1 MIPNFTLN
9 RFLIFFLFF
18 FHVVV
23 FAATKTYT
31 GANNG
36 NWSTASNWSPSG
48 VPNGTDDVIIPSGK
62 IVVLDVLSVA
72 ANSITVSGV
81 IEIPADSNI
90 SINSLLIVVSSPSG
104 SIFFNKKSIITLPQ
118 NVALYLQNGSKSLDT
133 SDNGVC
139 SNNTEIHV
147 GTTNYAVCTGGGA
160 LYSFDQV
167 ESAGGI
173 NVVTAGVIGVA
184 QNICGGTAPNTLT
197 SATAAT
203 GSGTITY
210 QWQAT
215 DSTGSYV
222 TITSAISENYLP
234 PVLNATTSYRR
245 RTVSVINGQTFYS
258 QYTSS
263 VTITITSTTA
273 APTGTA
279 SQSFCAS
286 NNPTVANLTATG
298 TGIKWYA
305 ASSGGAAL
313 ATNTVLTNGTHYYA
327 SQTLNGCESASRL
340 DVTVTVNA
348 LPTLSGASQASPVC
362 AGSGATVNLTGMLPN
377 STSTIS
383 YTINGSTQAPITGVV
398 ANASGIASF
407 TSAILTI
414 VNNNQYL
421 QITGVTTTGV
431 TPSCTSN
438 IYVGFNLQVTSSST
452 PTNIRGDNESC
463 NGYIARWDG
472 SATNFYIDVAT
483 TSTFDSGTIVPSYD
497 NANLGNVGSVNLTG
511 LLPNTTYYFRVRAS
525 GSCGFSGYSSV
536 GSFTTLSIATPTNV
550 RSDNVNWCTSTI
562 RWDGSATKFFID
574 VATSNT
580 FSAGTMLS
588 AYNNL
593 DVGNVNSLILSGL
606 LPNTMYYFRVRR
618 METCGLSGNSAVS
631 NFTTMA
637 ISSPTANAGYASC
650 NDWVAQWNG
659 VYDTSGNEAD
669 GYYLDVAIDNG
680 FTNYVS
686 GYQDLYVGKTN
697 AYTITGLARGGVYY
711 FRIRANTS
719 CGVGSNSNVVT
730 FTEIGNWSSNPGTIT
745 GGANSICVGSTATFI
760 KDENTWPSTG
770 TWSVFNQTG
779 SASITQ
785 SGVVTGVSVGTV
797 KVVFTTYNGGCG
809 TSTSRDLTVTP
820 GSVVGTA
827 SSSPNLCIGETMIDV
842 THTTTGATGIGMAT
856 DLPAG
861 VYASWSSNTITI
873 SGTPT
878 ASGTFNYSIPLTG
891 GCSGINAT
899 GTIIVTS
906 LPTPTAET
914 PTNPSCKVPTGSV
927 ILNNLPS
934 SGTIVQTGERNDS
947 IEILGGGSQTIT
959 GLHPGT
965 YYFAVTNGSCTSA
978 TVTVV
983 ILEPETNTWSS
994 SGWSDGTP
1002 TINQRLVFG
1011 TDYTNAND
1019 VDLLGCSCQVTGSA
1033 VVTIKSGRT
1042 LKIEN
1047 GVEVQPNATLIFE
1060 NNASL
1065 VQINDAAVNSGN
1077 INYKRHTAPVK
1088 RYDFTYWASPVAGQT
1103 MKALSPGTLGDKYY
1117 SYNPTSGWKIE
1128 YNGALTMEAGKGYII
1143 RAPQTFS
1150 ITVPAIDTN
1159 PVFVGVPNN
1168 GLVSFSIAANQTH
1181 LLGNPYPS
1189 AIDADKFIAAN
1200 STSLEGTL
1208 YFWTHNTS
1216 PSKDIAGDAIYNYT
1230 TNDYIT
1236 YNKTGG
1242 VNVATGK
1249 IAAGQGFFA
1258 PASAAGGTI
1267 VFNNAMRYTEG
1278 QPNYDNS
1285 NFLKIN
1291 STSKTVTTTT
1301 ATEKNRVWL
1310 NLTNSEGAFKQT
1322 LLGYITGATNGYD
1335 AGYDG
1340 MSYDGNQ
1347 FVDFYSVN
1355 NAVNLSIQGRALPF
1369 VKQDSVVLGYKSTI
1383 KGEFK
1388 ISIDRTDGALATQNI
1403 FLEDKDLKVLH
1414 DLKQGAYTFN
1424 TEKGIFNN
1432 RFVLRYVDKNAV
1444 EPVVET
1450 PVVET
1455 PVIDSSVTVSVKQ
1468 DQITVSSSEDLI
1480 SKIIIYD
1487 IAGKIIYQ
1495 KEDVS
1500 ANDFMIQNLLSS
1512 KQVLLVTLV
1521 LENGKTTSTKIVY

>member
-1 MIPNFTLN
+1 MRLILPKKSFFI
-9 RFLIFFLFF
+9 FLIVLFLSIEGFSQTTGDYRSAGTGDWTTLASWQRWNGTSW
-18 FHVVV
+18 V
-23 FAATKTYT
+23 TPSGTSPQGYPGQYSGT
-31 GANNG
+31 GAILIQSG
-36 NWSTASNWSPSG
+36 HTISVSDTGISTQSM
-48 VPNGTDDVIIPSGK
+48 GTLTVSGK
-62 IVVLDVLSVA
+62 IILNGKTNATISFSF
-72 ANSITVSGV
+72 NTQTVIVTPYTGEINFQNKISFILPSTATLQV
-81 IEIPADSNI
+81 IR
-90 SINSLLIVVSSPSG
+90 
-104 SIFFNKKSIITLPQ
+104 
-118 NVALYLQNGSKSLDT
+118 DT
-133 SDNGVC
+133 SLNPDYLGLSGDCNH
-139 SNNTEIHV
+139 NQDIYI
-147 GTTNYAVCTGGGA
+147 GTSVYAYCNGGGSTG
-160 LYSFDQV
+160 LTFQEV
-167 ESAGGI
+167 MAGGGTI
-173 NVVTAGVIGVA
+173 NAIPSSNSPVCQGNPVSLFGSYTGVIGSAVSYSWLITDP
-184 QNICGGTAPNTLT
+184 NGGTTTTNTQNPIISNPIVGTYVARLT
-197 SATAAT
+197 CSTIYNSSTYSNSETIQIIVNSSPTLATIAGGAATVCVNSATPAFTNTTT
-203 GSGTITY
+203 GGTWSIT
-210 QWQAT
+210 
-215 DSTGSYV
+215 
-222 TITSAISENYLP
+222 
-234 PVLNATTSYRR
+234 
-245 RTVSVINGQTFYS
+245 NG
-258 QYTSS
+258 
-263 VTITITSTTA
+263 
-273 APTGTA
+273 TGTA
-279 SQSFCAS
+279 SITAGGIVTGLTVGNVTVVYSVSNGTCSNAVTKSLTVNSLPVQPALSSVTQPSCSVSTGSFTITNYNASYIYSATPSTGVVISGSTITAPTGSYTITATLGSCSSIAS
-286 NNPTVANLTATG
+286 N
-298 TGIKWYA
+298 
-305 ASSGGAAL
+305 S
-313 ATNTVLTNGTHYYA
+313 
-327 SQTLNGCESASRL
+327 
-340 DVTVTVNA
+340 VTVNA
-348 LPTLSGASQASPVC
+348 QPVTPVQPTLSTVTHPTCSVATGSFTILNYNGSYTYSIAPSTGVSISSGTVTAPEGSYIVTAISGSCSSIASNSV
-362 AGSGATVNLTGMLPN
+362 TVNAQPATPVQPVLSTVTHPTCSVAIGSFTITNYNASYTYSATPSTGVSISGNTVTAPVG
-377 STSTIS
+377 S
-383 YTINGSTQAPITGVV
+383 YTITAILGSC
-398 ANASGIASF
+398 SSIASNSV
-407 TSAILTI
+407 T
-414 VNNNQYL
+414 VNNQPL
-421 QITGVTTTGV
+421 
-431 TPSCTSN
+431 TPS
-438 IYVGFNLQVTSSST
+438 T
-452 PTNIRGDNESC
+452 P
-463 NGYIARWDG
+463 IAG
-472 SATNFYIDVAT
+472 
-483 TSTFDSGTIVPSYD
+483 
-497 NANLGNVGSVNLTG
+497 
-511 LLPNTTYYFRVRAS
+511 
-525 GSCGFSGYSSV
+525 
-536 GSFTTLSIATPTNV
+536 
-550 RSDNVNWCTSTI
+550 
-562 RWDGSATKFFID
+562 
-574 VATSNT
+574 
-580 FSAGTMLS
+580 
-588 AYNNL
+588 
-593 DVGNVNSLILSGL
+593 
-606 LPNTMYYFRVRR
+606 
-618 METCGLSGNSAVS
+618 
-631 NFTTMA
+631 
-637 ISSPTANAGYASC
+637 
-650 NDWVAQWNG
+650 
-659 VYDTSGNEAD
+659 
-669 GYYLDVAIDNG
+669 
-680 FTNYVS
+680 
-686 GYQDLYVGKTN
+686 
-697 AYTITGLARGGVYY
+697 
-711 FRIRANTS
+711 
-719 CGVGSNSNVVT
+719 
-730 FTEIGNWSSNPGTIT
+730 
-745 GGANSICVGSTATFI
+745 
-760 KDENTWPSTG
+760 
-770 TWSVFNQTG
+770 
-779 SASITQ
+779 
-785 SGVVTGVSVGTV
+785 
-797 KVVFTTYNGGCG
+797 
-809 TSTSRDLTVTP
+809 
-820 GSVVGTA
+820 
-827 SSSPNLCIGETMIDV
+827 
-842 THTTTGATGIGMAT
+842 
-856 DLPAG
+856 
-861 VYASWSSNTITI
+861 
-873 SGTPT
+873 
-878 ASGTFNYSIPLTG
+878 
-891 GCSGINAT
+891 
-899 GTIIVTS
+899 
-906 LPTPTAET
+906 T

-927 ILNNLPS
+927 PLSGLPS
-934 SGTIVQTGERNDS
+934 TGTIVQTGTKDDTYT
-947 IEILGGGSQTIT
+947 LTAGDGGAKIIT

-965 YYFAVTNGSCTSA
+965 YYFAVSNGSCVSN

-983 ILEPETNTWSS
+983 IIAPETNTWSS

-1019 VDLLGCSCQVTGSA
+1019 VDLLGCSCQVTGST

-1065 VQINDAAVNSGN
+1065 VQINDAAVNLGN

-1088 RYDFTYWASPVAGQT
+1088 RYDFTYWSSPVAGQM
-1103 MKALSPGTLGDKYY
+1103 MKALSPNTLGDKYY

-1128 YNGALTMEAGKGYII
+1128 YNGGVLPMEPGKGYII

-1278 QPNYDNS
+1278 QPNYNNS

-1291 STSKTVTTTT
+1291 SASKTVTTTT

-1340 MSYDGNQ
+1340 VSYDGNQ

-1388 ISIDRTDGALATQNI
+1388 ISIDHTDGALSTQNI

-1455 PVIDSSVTVSVKQ
+1455 PVVETPVIDSSVTVSVKQ

-1487 IAGKIIYQ
+1487 VAGKIIYQ